1 MIVTIESSAVCGM
14 QCIPVQVEVDA
25 ARGLPCFEM
34 VGYLGSE
41 VREARERVR
50 VALKNIGIDLPPI
63 RITINLAP
71 AHVHKAGT
79 AFDLPIAIGI
89 LAALDKIPRQHV
101 EGILMAGEIGLNG
114 EIRPVRGIL
123 PMVQQAVERGTIH
136 CMIPKAN
143 AREGAVIRQ
152 AKVTAVGHLQEA
164 VDYLMQPPE
173 KRDRMLPPVQI
184 PIEDFFH
191 AEAMEEAPDFAELSG
206 QEGARRGVEIAA
218 AGFHNILMIGPP
230 GAGKTM
236 IAKRI
241 PGVLPPLDMQESL
254 EVSAIYS
261 VAGLLKE
268 EEALIT
274 RRPFLNP
281 HHTISESALVGG
293 GQIPRPGVIS
303 LAHHAV
309 LFLDEFGEFKR
320 KTLDL
325 LRQPLEEKKVHI
337 ARTHGNYTYPAD
349 FMLVAAMNPC
359 PCGYFGHPTRPCT
372 CPPHAVDRYL
382 ERISGPLLDRMD
394 LHIEVPPVGFDQLSG
409 SGDGEPSAVIRQ
421 RVTAARKLQAERFSG
436 LDFNCNAQIPDS
448 LFPEFCQT
456 TEDASR
462 LLKRTFE
469 KFGLSS
475 RAYRRILKVA
485 RTIADLDNSSL
496 IGSAHVGEAV
506 QYRTLDRKYWQRG
519 I

>member
-1 MIVTIESSAVCGM
+1 MIVTIESSVVCGM

-50 VALKNIGIDLPPI
+50 VALKNIGMDLPPI
-63 RITINLAP
+63 RITVNLAP

-89 LAALDKIPRQHV
+89 LASLDKIPREHV

-123 PMVQQAVERGTIH
+123 PMVQQAVERGTLH

-143 AREGAVIRQ
+143 AREGAVIGQ

-164 VDYLMQPPE
+164 VEYLLQPPE
-173 KRDRMLPPVQI
+173 KRDRLLPPVKI
-184 PIEDFFH
+184 LPEEFFQ
-191 AEAMEEAPDFAELSG
+191 AEETDKFPDFADLSG

-236 IAKRI
+236 IARRI
-241 PGVLPPLDMQESL
+241 PGILPPLDMQESL

-274 RRPFLNP
+274 SRPFLNP
-281 HHTISESALVGG
+281 HHTISESALIGG
-293 GQIPRPGVIS
+293 GRIPRPGVIS

-337 ARTHGNYTYPAD
+337 ARTYGNYTYPAD

-359 PCGYFGHPTRPCT
+359 PCGYYPDQKRCHCSENEI
-372 CPPHAVDRYL
+372 HRYL
-382 ERISGPLLDRMD
+382 ARISGPIQDRMD
-394 LHIEVPPVGFDQLSG
+394 LCVEVAPVDFGQLQNIEKAESSEKIRSRVIEARERQIKRFEGTAYRFNSQIQGADVVKYCSLGTKEEKLLQ
-409 SGDGEPSAVIRQ
+409 SA
-421 RVTAARKLQAERFSG
+421 F
-436 LDFNCNAQIPDS
+436 
-448 LFPEFCQT
+448 
-456 TEDASR
+456 
-462 LLKRTFE
+462 RTM
-469 KFGLSS
+469 GLSA
-475 RAYRRILKVA
+475 RAYHRVLKVA
-485 RTIADLDNSSL
+485 RTIADLEHSDRIREIHL
-496 IGSAHVGEAV
+496 TEAIC
-506 QYRTLDRKYWQRG
+506 YRLTDGKYW
-519 I
+519 